1 MDLAEGREP
10 FPIVPLEEEVNALV
24 GVYAEKLAHDLD
36 GQDFGVVKLRVGTAL
51 TDAAPLKPVIHEAE
65 DGHDEGAKIH
75 KRRPPLRRSV
85 LSLPSVGR
93 ASLSLKP
100 STQRHLHTGLATPRG
115 RWYLAAMLRSG
126 RN

>member
-24 GVYAEKLAHDLD
+24 GVYAEKLAYDLD

-51 TDAAPLKPVIHEAE
+51 TDAAPLKPVIDETE

-75 KRRPPLRRSV
+75 ERRPPLRRSV
-85 LSLPSVGR
+85 WLLPSVGR
-93 ASLSLKP
+93 SFIWIKSSRKLAHGVSYRSRP
-100 STQRHLHTGLATPRG
+100 S
-115 RWYLAAMLRSG
+115 
-126 RN
+126 